1 MKIEIDLNDILG
13 DEYGSQET
21 IAESIRRQI
30 IENLSKGMKD
40 RINLQIKEET
50 NRILNEEMQCALKDR
65 MPAILDDVMSAP
77 YTVIDRYGGKGE
89 TTTFRDQLV
98 KTVAQECVYKPVKN
112 GFASD
117 ENAFTRG
124 IKQIVESQMAIF
136 KAEWDAKITAQFRQD
151 CITYAVQE
159 LSKKLGLVK

>member
-1 MKIEIDLNDILG
+1 MKIEINLNDVLG
-13 DEYGSQET
+13 DEYGSKET
-21 IAESIRRQI
+21 ISESIRRQI
-30 IENLSKGMKD
+30 VENLSKGIRD

-50 NRILNEEMQCALKDR
+50 NRILNEEMQVALKEK
-65 MPAILDDVMSAP
+65 MPALLDDVMNAP
-77 YTVIDRYGGKGE
+77 YTVVDRYGAKGE

-98 KTVAQECVYKPVKN
+98 KAVSTECTFKPVKN

-124 IKQIVESQMAIF
+124 VKAIIETQMAAF
-136 KAEWDAKITAQFRQD
+136 KKEWDEKITAQFRQD
-151 CITYAVQE
+151 CITYAVSE